1 VPFRK
6 RLRFVMTT
14 SMAHADHTHAAHDHH
29 DHGMGHAMPL
39 STLIAVFIS
48 LIGLTILTVYMSSIR
63 LGSAEMFV
71 SMGIATL
78 KAILVAVY
86 FMHMR
91 HDKPLNILL
100 VVFSLFFMTLFI
112 AFTLVDSSEYQGQIE
127 AAGPFV
133 PAASPKQ

>member
-1 VPFRK
+1 
-6 RLRFVMTT
+6 MTT
-14 SMAHADHTHAAHDHH
+14 AAAHTNHAHADHDDH

-39 STLIAVFIS
+39 STLIAVFVS
-48 LIGLTILTVYMSSIR
+48 LIALTILTVYMSNIR
-63 LGSAEMFV
+63 LGSAEIFV
-71 SMGIATL
+71 SMGIATV

-112 AFTLVDSSEYQGQIE
+112 AFTLVDSSEYQGEID

-133 PAASPKQ
+133 IEKSATK

>member
-1 VPFRK
+1 
-6 RLRFVMTT
+6 MTT
-14 SMAHADHTHAAHDHH
+14 AAAHTNHSHADHDHH

-39 STLIAVFIS
+39 STLIAVFVS
-48 LIGLTILTVYMSSIR
+48 LIALTILTVYMSNIR
-63 LGSAEMFV
+63 LGSAEIFV
-71 SMGIATL
+71 SMGIATV

-112 AFTLVDSSEYQGQIE
+112 SFTLVDSSEYQGEID
-127 AAGPFV
+127 AAGPFLMEKG
-133 PAASPKQ
+133 AAK